1 MHLID
6 QRKFVEDALNDY
18 HRLPEEGD
26 SLYIR
31 RFAPMGIDM
40 EKYNSDRP
48 DGKDERV
55 KGFYDELHSRT
66 GLNFDATVW
75 EDGWAA
81 CHNPAL
87 SLAKF
92 GGEEYGRALSGRL
105 FRSGEDKYVAL
116 LHGTAKQALVIDVK
130 DGMTADLKILFA
142 VVGGPL
148 PVQVFINL
156 GKGARLNLFEWHA
169 SNCARPCFS
178 GTIREVRLGD
188 GATCE
193 ISVLHNENSNTA
205 VLEHTRGTTGE
216 GASSTINFVYTGGSA
231 VRARN
236 SLEASGR
243 GSRVRVGE
251 LAVSSKKQKFDLNTY
266 VVNAA
271 GGSEARLSSA
281 AVAMQ
286 ESTCY
291 LKGFA
296 RIINGA
302 RDARSFVEEKGL
314 LVDGTAKINSIPSMA
329 IGENAVK
336 ATHSSAM
343 GPIDQD
349 SMFYLTSRGV
359 SPEAAK
365 RLMVLGFFSGPISG
379 IRSGLVKEVVSSVIS
394 GKIRSGGEFGEL
406 PALNAENVIW
416 EGGQGA
422 GIEQHYKYRAER

>member
-1 MHLID
+1 MPLID
-6 QRKFVEDALNDY
+6 QTKFVEDALNDY

-26 SLYIR
+26 SLYVR
-31 RFAPMGIDM
+31 RFAPIDISI
-40 EKYNSDRP
+40 EGYGSAGP
-48 DGKDERV
+48 DGKDEKVRR
-55 KGFYDELHSRT
+55 FYDELHART
-66 GLNFDATVW
+66 GLKFDATVW
-75 EDGWAA
+75 EDGWTA

-92 GGEEYGRALSGRL
+92 GDEGYGRALSGKL

-116 LHGTAKQALVIDVK
+116 LHGTARQALMIDVK
-130 DGMTADLKILFA
+130 DGMAVDLKVLFA
-142 VVGGPL
+142 VVGGSL

-156 GKGARLNLFEWHA
+156 GKDAKLNLFEWHA
-169 SNCARPCFS
+169 SNCTRPCFS
-178 GTIREVRLGD
+178 GTVREVKLGE

-193 ISVLHNENSNTA
+193 ISVLHNENSNTT
-205 VLEHTRGTTGE
+205 VLEHTKGTAGE

-251 LAVSSKKQKFDLNTY
+251 LAVSSKRQKFDLNTY

-271 GGSEARLSSA
+271 GGSEVRLSSA

-286 ESTCY
+286 ESVCY

-296 RIINGA
+296 RITNGS
-302 RDARSFVEEKGL
+302 RDARSFVEERGL

-349 SMFYLTSRGV
+349 SMFYLMSRGV

-379 IRSGLVKEVVSSVIS
+379 IRSSLVKEVVSSVIS
-394 GKIRSGGEFGEL
+394 GKIRSNGEFGEL
-406 PALNAENVIW
+406 PVLNAENVIW
-416 EGGQGA
+416 ESGRETGM
-422 GIEQHYKYRAER
+422 EHHYKYRTEK